1 MLWRGS
7 SAKVVLVVEDDPSIG
22 ELIAAVLM
30 LEGFEPVVV
39 RDGEHALRTVRSVS
53 PDVITLDLDMPGVDG
68 RAVLRSL
75 RCDAESREVPVVVVS
90 ANSDRLST
98 GERKQVVRTLS
109 KPFEVGELVQ
119 AVSSA
124 AAN

>member
-1 MLWRGS
+1 MLWGGS

-30 LEGFEPVVV
+30 LAGFDPVIV
-39 RDGEHALRTVRSVS
+39 RDGEHALRTVREVA
-53 PDVITLDLDMPGVDG
+53 PDVITLDLDMPGIDG

-75 RCDAESREVPVVVVS
+75 RSDAEWRKVPVVVVS

-98 GERKQVVRTLS
+98 GESGQVVQTLP
-109 KPFEVGELVQ
+109 KPFEVSELVQ

-124 AAN
+124 VQN

>member
-124 AAN
+124 A

>member
-7 SAKVVLVVEDDPSIG
+7 SAKVVLVVEDDPSIA

-30 LEGFEPVVV
+30 LEGFKPVVV

-68 RAVLRSL
+68 PAVLRSL
-75 RCDAESREVPVVVVS
+75 RCDDESRKVPVVVVS
-90 ANSDRLST
+90 ANSDRLSN
-98 GERKQVVRTLS
+98 GERGQVVRTLS

-124 AAN
+124 TAH